1 MRGFI
6 LPAPASPVHVP
17 SKHAGS
23 DPEAFWLRP
32 VMAITASMQPL
43 PGRIVY
49 AGSDFSHAILSRSS
63 KEGLDHIVS
72 HQVSAKRI
80 WSGSKPVCKNHRAQ
94 FWQNTNGPLPL
105 SHFQTRLHSFTDG
118 LDHTVQNQTGS
129 DWVLADCAG
138 LIRKQA
144 SLQNHRARFW
154 PTLPSRSGCFLGL
167 SSIDH

>member
-6 LPAPASPVHVP
+6 LPLLLSPVHVP

-72 HQVSAKRI
+72 HR
-80 WSGSKPVCKNHRAQ
+80 P
-94 FWQNTNGPLPL
+94 
-105 SHFQTRLHSFTDG
+105 
-118 LDHTVQNQTGS
+118 GS
-129 DWVLADCAG
+129 DLDG
-138 LIRKQA
+138 LIR
-144 SLQNHRARFW
+144 FW
-154 PTLPSRSGCFLGL
+154 PNASGPEASRCARIIGPNSGRTQTVHYHFPTFRLGYIL
-167 SSIDH
+167 SQTALIILCKTRPDPIGCWLTVPV